1 MRSVSQEA
9 KRVLDI
15 LTNGINSENA
25 YRKVDTSKSFKA
37 VSVDFLGESKLGS
50 FFSVAHNSIQN
61 GDVMA
66 DPDMEFLKATDG
78 NYYPIRYQ
86 NDFLPGFLG
95 HSKALNIEGGK
106 ITSYYPKV
114 LRDLCSFTTK
124 WMRNITQQQDLDTI
138 TAAKAA

>member
-15 LTNGINSENA
+15 LTDGINSENA

-66 DPDMEFLKATDG
+66 DPDMEFLKALDG

-106 ITSYYPKV
+106 IASYYPKV
-114 LRDLCSFTTK
+114 LSSLCSFTTK
-124 WMRNITQQQDLDTI
+124 WMRNITMQQDLNTI
-138 TAAKAA
+138 KAAKVA